1 MRVHTS
7 DSHKERSPSGQC
19 AAISIPREGKLSQA
33 KRERYLRK
41 RKSLSLSFSLSSL
54 SRYRSYRDCFR
65 ERLAKEDRDAVHR
78 REYSYHDA
86 PPRSFSFRKRIHVVD
101 RSIAQD
107 ATDRFYQTK
116 RTLVSPIQRGDPFL
130 SVRWVSLFFRSP
142 PFIDVPSTLSW
153 KGSWRGRD
161 RYVLLFPLLEGFP
174 LFSSLLFARLSLSG
188 LRARLR

>member
-1 MRVHTS
+1 MGRSRGLRLLANSGVLYLHVPAHTRVHISFSQSFSSSLHATQPVRTPARIIHVRGQGMRVHTS

-130 SVRWVSLFFRSP
+130 SV
-142 PFIDVPSTLSW
+142 
-153 KGSWRGRD
+153 G
-161 RYVLLFPLLEGFP
+161 
-174 LFSSLLFARLSLSG
+174 
-188 LRARLR
+188 

>member
-1 MRVHTS
+1 MCGYL
-7 DSHKERSPSGQC
+7 DSPRGKALSGKTREISPKEKKP
-19 AAISIPREGKLSQA
+19 
-33 KRERYLRK
+33 
-41 RKSLSLSFSLSSL
+41 LSLSFSLSSL

-130 SVRWVSLFFRSP
+130 SVGWVSLFFRSP

-153 KGSWRGRD
+153 KGSWRVAIATSSFSLSSRD
-161 RYVLLFPLLEGFP
+161 SLSFRLS
-174 LFSSLLFARLSLSG
+174 SSLDSLCPASG
-188 LRARLR
+188 LASGSVYINVWGQS